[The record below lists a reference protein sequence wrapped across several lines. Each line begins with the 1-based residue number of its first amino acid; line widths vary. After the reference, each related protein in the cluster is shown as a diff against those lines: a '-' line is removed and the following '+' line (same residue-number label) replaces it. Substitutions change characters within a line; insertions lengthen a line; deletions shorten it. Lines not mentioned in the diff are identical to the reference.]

1 MTMFLT
7 WTTTLSVLVAVLF
20 FLLQAFRSKRNAK
33 TKPLPP
39 GPRGFPIFGSLHL
52 LGKYPH
58 KDLQKLAEKYGS
70 IMHLRLGLIPTIVIS
85 SPQAAELFLK
95 THDVVF
101 ASRPSFE
108 AVKHMN
114 YEQKDLIFAP
124 YGSYWRT
131 LRKMC
136 TSELLSNHKINS
148 FKSMRKEELCLL
160 IDYIKNHQ
168 EAGVVAVDLSDKV
181 TYLIVDM
188 TCRMVFGKK
197 YVEKEYF
204 DEKGFK
210 AVIQEGMKLV
220 GTPNLGDYIP
230 QIASLDLHRVTK
242 KMKAVAKAFDVFF
255 EKIIDEH
262 VRSTEENRNKDFV
275 DVMLGFMGAEA
286 TEYRLERDT
295 IKAIILDLIV
305 AAIDPT
311 ATTIEWAL
319 SELIKRPRIMKKL
332 QKELE
337 SVVGLDR
344 MVEESDLGNLEY
356 LEMVI
361 KENFRFR
368 PVSPLLVPHES
379 VQDCTVNGFHI
390 PNKSRIMINVWAIGR
405 DASIWNDPDEF
416 LPERFVGSN
425 IEPHG
430 RDFELLPFGSGRR
443 ACAGMQL
450 GVTVVRLVL
459 AQLVHCFDWELPD
472 GMLPT
477 ELDMTEEFGQVIFRA
492 KHLLALPTYR
502 LNK

>member
-1 MTMFLT
+1 
-7 WTTTLSVLVAVLF
+7 
-20 FLLQAFRSKRNAK
+20 
-33 TKPLPP
+33 
-39 GPRGFPIFGSLHL
+39 
-52 LGKYPH
+52 
-58 KDLQKLAEKYGS
+58 
-70 IMHLRLGLIPTIVIS
+70 
-85 SPQAAELFLK
+85 
-95 THDVVF
+95 
-101 ASRPSFE
+101 
-108 AVKHMN
+108 MN

-148 FKSMRKEELCLL
+148 FKSLRKEELCLL
-160 IDYIKNHQ
+160 IDYIKDHQ

-181 TYLIVDM
+181 TSLIVDM

-197 YVEKEYF
+197 YGEKEYL
-204 DEKGFK
+204 DERGFK
-210 AVIQEGMKLV
+210 AVIQERMKLV

-242 KMKAVAKAFDVFF
+242 KMKAIAKAFDVFF

-262 VRSTEENRNKDFV
+262 VRSTEENRSKYFV

-295 IKAIILDLIV
+295 VKAILLDLIV

-311 ATTIEWAL
+311 ATAIEWAL
-319 SELIKRPRIMKKL
+319 SELIKRPRIMKKV

-344 MVEESDLGNLEY
+344 MVDESDLDNLEY

-430 RDFELLPFGSGRR
+430 RDFEILPFGSGRR

-450 GVTVVRLVL
+450 GLTVVRLVL

-472 GMLPT
+472 GILPT

-502 LNK
+502 LTYK

>member
-7 WTTTLSVLVAVLF
+7 WTTTLSVLIALLF

-58 KDLQKLAEKYGS
+58 KDLQKLAEQYGS

-101 ASRPSFE
+101 ASRPSIE
-108 AVKHMN
+108 ALKHMN

-136 TSELLSNHKINS
+136 TSGLLSNHKINS

-160 IDYIKNHQ
+160 IDYIKDNQ

-181 TYLIVDM
+181 TSLIVDM

-197 YVEKEYF
+197 YGEKEYF
-204 DEKGFK
+204 DERGFK

-242 KMKAVAKAFDVFF
+242 KMKAIAKAYDVFF

-286 TEYRLERDT
+286 TEYP
-295 IKAIILDLIV
+295 AS
-305 AAIDPT
+305 DPT
-311 ATTIEWAL
+311 STTIEWAL
-319 SELIKRPRIMKKL
+319 SELIKRPRIMKKV

-344 MVEESDLGNLEY
+344 MVEESDLDNLEY
-356 LEMVI
+356 LDMVI

-368 PVSPLLVPHES
+368 PVSPLLIPHES

-416 LPERFVGSN
+416 LPERFIGSN
-425 IEPHG
+425 IEPRG

-450 GVTVVRLVL
+450 GLTVVRLVL

-492 KHLLALPTYR
+492 KHLMALPTYR